1 MCILLEASEVQ
12 LIGEIMMIPR
22 NRLPV
27 LIISSLALLMVL
39 LFACSS
45 DSELENSTD
54 AAASQS
60 DQSVSDAEPEQAKP
74 LGPGKFSDTGKMAY
88 ARGWHVTIK
97 LNDGRVIAMAGKSR
111 GGASAWEPS
120 GIADSELYDPA
131 TGKWIEAPLMRDIR
145 EVPSGNLLNDGRV
158 IIIGVL
164 PLDKSLKLLSK
175 SLILILIAGQSRL
188 KWPHHGGAIGQSS
201 LMMAEF

>member
-1 MCILLEASEVQ
+1 MVRGSVLCILVEASEVQ

-27 LIISSLALLMVL
+27 LIMSSLALLMVL

-45 DSELENSTD
+45 DSELETSTG
-54 AAASQS
+54 AAKSQS
-60 DQSVSDAEPEQAKP
+60 DPSVSDAEPEQPKP

-145 EVPSGNLLNDGRV
+145 EVPSGNLLNDG
-158 IIIGVL
+158 
-164 PLDKSLKLLSK
+164 
-175 SLILILIAGQSRL
+175 
-188 KWPHHGGAIGQSS
+188 
-201 LMMAEF
+201 